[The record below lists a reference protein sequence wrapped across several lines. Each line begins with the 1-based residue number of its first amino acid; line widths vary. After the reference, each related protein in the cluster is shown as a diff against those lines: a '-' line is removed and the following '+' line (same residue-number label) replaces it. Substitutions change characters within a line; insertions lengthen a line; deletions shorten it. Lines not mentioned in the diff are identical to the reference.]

1 MKGDIVKKKIFN
13 IALIFLLIIN
23 ISAVLTMIYNKWLRV
38 QSSGIAEEPAVPLLQ
53 NELKLSEAQAEN
65 LEKSRLSFE
74 KELESVNYTLTE
86 KRLKLLD
93 YIRSSESD
101 TYSTNKLIDEIA
113 LLQADIQKK
122 AIRNLIRE
130 KNSLTSEQQQKYFS
144 VFENRF
150 RKGLMQG
157 QGQGKGRRW
166 MEQERKGRGY
176 GRQKNKGRN

>member
-1 MKGDIVKKKIFN
+1 LKENIMRKKIFN
-13 IALIFLLIIN
+13 ITLIFLLIIN
-23 ISAVLTMIYNKWLRV
+23 TSAVLTMVYNKWLRI
-38 QSSGIAEEPAVPLLQ
+38 QPSDFETEPAVPLLQ
-53 NELKLSEAQAEN
+53 NELELSEAQAEN

-74 KELESVNYTLTE
+74 NELENVNDLLTE
-86 KRLKLLD
+86 KRIILLD

-113 LLQADIQKK
+113 TIQAEIQKK
-122 AIRNLIRE
+122 VVRQLIQE
-130 KNSLTSEQQQKYFS
+130 KNSLTPEQQQKYFS

-166 MEQERKGRGY
+166 MEQGRRGRGL
-176 GRQKNKGRN
+176 GRQRNRDRN